1 MVHTFIKISV
11 LRVVPQALQ
20 YRMQAQTT
28 AISVTLIVSLVSIQQ
43 QNAHLAI
50 LRFCCIKTSA
60 VFHVQVHWFHKME
73 HVDHAISHVRLV
85 QTIPITAP
93 VVILVLL
100 CRTYLI
106 TCVCRDA
113 LKHTTAILVLEY
125 AVCVAA
131 WLI

>member
-1 MVHTFIKISV
+1 
-11 LRVVPQALQ
+11 
-20 YRMQAQTT
+20 MQAQAT
-28 AISVTLIVSLVSIQQ
+28 AISVILIVSLVLIQQ

-93 VVILVLL
+93 VVILVPL
-100 CRTYLI
+100 CRTYSTI
-106 TCVCRDA
+106 YVCQGA
-113 LKHTTAILVLEY
+113 HKHTTAISVLEY
-125 AVCVAA
+125 AVYAA
-131 WLI
+131 VWLI